1 MHTLK
6 IIAVGFIVLGA
17 FLIVGRALGN
27 GPKAALY
34 FLPVWLIAAAVNL
47 WYGVTR
53 AGYTLQDEAPI
64 SLLVFAVPAVM
75 ALLGWWKLPLS

>member
-1 MHTLK
+1 VHTLK

-27 GPKAALY
+27 GPRAALY

-53 AGYTLQDEAPI
+53 AGYTLKDEAPI
-64 SLLVFAVPAVM
+64 SVVVFAVPAVM
-75 ALLGWWKLPLS
+75 ALLGWWKLPLT

>member
-53 AGYTLQDEAPI
+53 AGYTLKDEAPI
-64 SLLVFAVPAVM
+64 SLVVFAVPAVM

>member
-6 IIAVGFIVLGA
+6 IIAIGFVVLIV
-17 FLIVGRALGN
+17 FLLVGRALGN

-34 FLPVWLIAAAVNL
+34 FLPAWLIAASVNL

-53 AGYTLQDEAPI
+53 GGYSVQDEAPI
-64 SLLVFAVPAVM
+64 FLLVFAVPAVV
-75 ALLGWWKLPLS
+75 ALLGWWKLPLT